1 MFKNSVICALLLFAL
16 TACEEE
22 ALTAVGQLESDRI
35 ELVAE
40 FSEPITA
47 ISVIEGDQLSPGD
60 LVVSQDSSRVDIR
73 ITEAQANIARIQAL
87 LAEQIS
93 GPRQE
98 LIDAAKASLSEATI
112 DQEFAIKEVERLVGL
127 RERDLTSIESV
138 DQAEQSKASAGARI
152 EFAQARLDELEAGT
166 RVEQIDQTRRSMDQ
180 AEAQLASLELDRQRL
195 SITAPANAIVDSL
208 PFEVGERPRQGDVVA
223 VLLSGAQPYARIYI
237 PEQLRVGMALGTEPQ
252 IHVDGLPNLLTGRI
266 RRIAS
271 EASFT
276 PYFALTERDR
286 DRLSYV
292 AEVALPELPNRL
304 PDGVPVQVV
313 FDSGSTNE

>member
-237 PEQLRVGMALGTEPQ
+237 PEQLRVGMALGTELQ

>member
-60 LVVSQDSSRVDIR
+60 LVVSQDSSRIDIR

-237 PEQLRVGMALGTEPQ
+237 PEQLRVGMALGTELQ